1 MYSLPGRSANIDNVE
16 SLIASESLLVNTAPH
31 KLRLPC
37 ANFGVTEPPVKFV
50 LIETP
55 PSASLN

>member
-31 KLRLPC
+31 KLRLHY
-37 ANFGVTEPPVKFV
+37 ANFAVTEP
-50 LIETP
+50 
-55 PSASLN
+55 A